1 MKKRLPRHIDLE
13 IDKLT
18 NSVENSLTGEV
29 FDTEIT
35 RLIKGNLKAIKKS
48 DWVFDW
54 KLEFRTAKN
63 EIYKL
68 STANNPTIIQGL
80 LSIEDKDDHIF
91 MHLIES
97 AKFNKGKDK
106 IYLGVPGNLVAFAC
120 KVSLD
125 KGYDGYVAFDS
136 KTVLIEH
143 YKQTLGATHL
153 IRQRMFV
160 DPIAA
165 HKLISRYFK
174 E

>member
-1 MKKRLPRHIDLE
+1 VKKRLSRHFDLE

-18 NSVENSLTGEV
+18 NSVENSITGEV
-29 FDTEIT
+29 FDTAMT
-35 RLIKGNLKAIKKS
+35 RLTKSDLKVIKKS

-54 KLEFRTAKN
+54 KLEFQALKN

-68 STANNPTIIQGL
+68 STVNNPTIIQGL
-80 LSIEDKDDHIF
+80 LSIENKDDHIF

-106 IYLGVPGNLVAFAC
+106 IYLGVPGNLVSFAC
-120 KVSLD
+120 KVSFD

>member
-54 KLEFRTAKN
+54 KLELRTPKN

>member
-1 MKKRLPRHIDLE
+1 VKKRQKRHLDLE

-18 NSVENSLTGEV
+18 NSIENSLTGEV

-35 RLIKGNLKAIKKS
+35 PLNKTDLKGIKKS
-48 DWVFDW
+48 EWVFDW
-54 KLEFRTAKN
+54 KLEYRTPKN
-63 EIYKL
+63 EVYKL
-68 STANNPTIIQGL
+68 TTVNNPTIIQGL
-80 LSIEDKDDHIF
+80 LSIEDKDDHVF

-97 AKFNKGKDK
+97 SKFNKGRNK

-120 KVSLD
+120 KVSLE
-125 KGYDGYVAFDS
+125 KGYEGYVAFDS

-165 HKLISRYFK
+165 YRLISRYFK

>member
-1 MKKRLPRHIDLE
+1 VKKRQVRHIDLE

-18 NSVENSLTGEV
+18 NSIENSLTGEV

-35 RLIKGNLKAIKKS
+35 QLSKPDLRAIKKS
-48 DWVFDW
+48 EWVFDW
-54 KLEFRTAKN
+54 KLEFRTPKN
-63 EIYKL
+63 EVYKL
-68 STANNPTIIQGL
+68 TTVNNPTIIQGL

-106 IYLGVPGNLVAFAC
+106 VYIGVPGNLVAFAC

-136 KTVLIEH
+136 KTVLIKH

-165 HKLISRYFK
+165 YRLISRYFK

>member
-1 MKKRLPRHIDLE
+1 MKKRPSRHIDLE

-35 RLIKGNLKAIKKS
+35 RLSKRDLKEIKKS

-54 KLEFRTAKN
+54 KLEFRTPKN
-63 EIYKL
+63 EVYKL
-68 STANNPTIIQGL
+68 STVNNPTIIQGL

-136 KTVLIEH
+136 KTALIEH

-160 DPIAA
+160 DPVAA
-165 HKLISRYFK
+165 YKLISRYFN

>member
-1 MKKRLPRHIDLE
+1 VKKRLSRHFDLE

-18 NSVENSLTGEV
+18 NSVENSITGEV
-29 FDTEIT
+29 FDTAMT
-35 RLIKGNLKAIKKS
+35 RLTKSDLKVIKKS

-54 KLEFRTAKN
+54 KLEFQTLKN

-68 STANNPTIIQGL
+68 STVNNPTIIQGL
-80 LSIEDKDDHIF
+80 LSIENKDDHIF

-106 IYLGVPGNLVAFAC
+106 IYLGVPGNLVSFAC
-120 KVSLD
+120 KVSFD

>member
-1 MKKRLPRHIDLE
+1 MKKRPSRHIDLE

-35 RLIKGNLKAIKKS
+35 RLSKGDLKLIKKS
-48 DWVFDW
+48 DWVFNW
-54 KLEFRTAKN
+54 KLEFRTQKN
-63 EIYKL
+63 EVYKL
-68 STANNPTIIQGL
+68 STVNNPTIIQGL
-80 LSIEDKDDHIF
+80 LSIEDKEDHIF

-97 AKFNKGKDK
+97 AKFNKGRDK

-120 KVSLD
+120 KLSLG

-136 KTVLIEH
+136 KTILIEH

-153 IRQRMFV
+153 IRQRMFI

-165 HKLISRYFK
+165 YKLISRYFK

>member
-1 MKKRLPRHIDLE
+1 MKKRLTRNINLE

-18 NSVENSLTGEV
+18 NSVENSLSGEV
-29 FDTEIT
+29 FDTEVT
-35 RLIKGNLKAIKKS
+35 RLKNTDFKVIKKS
-48 DWVFDW
+48 DWQFDW
-54 KLEFRTAKN
+54 KLEFKAPKN

-68 STANNPTIIQGL
+68 TTANNPTIIQGL
-80 LSIEDKDDHIF
+80 LSIEDKVDHVF

-106 IYLGVPGNLVAFAC
+106 LYLGVPGNLVAFAC

-143 YKQTLGATHL
+143 YKQILGATHL

-165 HKLISRYFK
+165 QRLISRYFK
-174 E
+174 L

>member
-1 MKKRLPRHIDLE
+1 MKKRHIRHLDLE

-18 NSVENSLTGEV
+18 NSIENSLTGEV

-35 RLIKGNLKAIKKS
+35 RLGKTDLKTIKKP
-48 DWVFDW
+48 DWGFDW
-54 KLEFRTAKN
+54 KLEYRTPKN
-63 EIYKL
+63 EVYKL
-68 STANNPTIIQGL
+68 TTANNSTIIQGL

-160 DPIAA
+160 DPISALR
-165 HKLISRYFK
+165 LISRYFK
-174 E
+174 D

>member
-1 MKKRLPRHIDLE
+1 MKKRLFRHIDLE

-35 RLIKGNLKAIKKS
+35 QVIKGDLKAIRKS

-54 KLEFRTAKN
+54 KLEFRTPKN
-63 EIYKL
+63 QVYKL
-68 STANNPTIIQGL
+68 STVNNPTIIQGL

-97 AKFNKGKDK
+97 AKFNKGKNK

-120 KVSLD
+120 KVSLE

-136 KTVLIEH
+136 KTVLIEP
-143 YKQTLGATHL
+143 YKQILGATHL

>member
-1 MKKRLPRHIDLE
+1 MKKRLSRHIDSE

-35 RLIKGNLKAIKKS
+35 RLNKGDVKAIKKS

-54 KLEFRTAKN
+54 KHEYRTSKN
-63 EIYKL
+63 EVYKL
-68 STANNPTIIQGL
+68 STVNNPTIIQGL

-143 YKQTLGATHL
+143 YKETLGATHL

-165 HKLISRYFK
+165 YRLISRYFK

>member
-1 MKKRLPRHIDLE
+1 MKKRPLRHLNFE

-18 NSVENSLTGEV
+18 NSIENILSGEV
-29 FDTEIT
+29 FDTAIT
-35 RLIKGNLKAIKKS
+35 GLDKS
-48 DWVFDW
+48 DLKIIKRSDWQFDW
-54 KLEFRTAKN
+54 RLEFRASQN
-63 EIYKL
+63 EVYKL
-68 STANNPTIIQGL
+68 TTVNNPTIIQGL
-80 LSIEDKDDHIF
+80 LSIEDKEDHIF

-106 IYLGVPGNLVAFAC
+106 LYIGVPGNLVAFAC
-120 KVSLD
+120 KISNER
-125 KGYDGYVAFDS
+125 GYEGYVAFDS

-165 HKLISRYFK
+165 ARLISRYFK
-174 E
+174 S

>member
-54 KLEFRTAKN
+54 KLEFRTPKN

>member
-1 MKKRLPRHIDLE
+1 MKKRHIRHLDLE

-18 NSVENSLTGEV
+18 NSIENSSTGEV

-35 RLIKGNLKAIKKS
+35 RLSKTDLKTIKKS

-54 KLEFRTAKN
+54 KLEFRAPKN
-63 EIYKL
+63 EVYKL
-68 STANNPTIIQGL
+68 TTANNPTIIQGL
-80 LSIEDKDDHIF
+80 LSIEDKDDHVF

-97 AKFNKGKDK
+97 SKFNKGKDK

-165 HKLISRYFK
+165 QKLISRYFK
-174 E
+174 D

>member
-1 MKKRLPRHIDLE
+1 VKKRLSRHFDLE

-18 NSVENSLTGEV
+18 NSVENSITGEV
-29 FDTEIT
+29 FDTAMT
-35 RLIKGNLKAIKKS
+35 RLTKSDLKVIKKS

-54 KLEFRTAKN
+54 KLEFQTLKN

-68 STANNPTIIQGL
+68 STVNNPTIIQGL

-106 IYLGVPGNLVAFAC
+106 IYLGVPGNLVSFAC
-120 KVSLD
+120 KVSFD